1 MIEDFNITGTWV
13 NRMTGDKVVVR
24 STVIDGDDMLIICA
38 DGRQLKMSEFQNYIQ
53 MSDENSNGVDATA
66 SLGDI
71 RGLEKERRVV
81 VGATNNYQNNYQNN
95 HQASYNNPYEFDNP
109 YGDDSQYITNNNTN
123 NNMKENHET
132 YHEFIEKPIEEKP
145 KQVSE
150 SEKLLNKLFE
160 KIEIN
165 PKLKIDLDCTVFPSK
180 ELNML
185 QTIYDVT
192 VDDISDYI
200 VKHIINIDV
209 FKSAVTKY
217 VNEQLTN

>member
-1 MIEDFNITGTWV
+1 MGEDFNITGTWV

-38 DGRQLKMSEFQNYIQ
+38 DGRQLKMSEFQN
-53 MSDENSNGVDATA
+53 SNCNDTSV
-66 SLGDI
+66 SLDDI

-81 VGATNNYQNNYQNN
+81 VSATNN

-109 YGDDSQYITNNNTN
+109 YDDDIQYTTAN
-123 NNMKENHET
+123 NHET
-132 YHEFIEKPIEEKP
+132 YHEFIEKPQIEERP

-160 KIEIN
+160 KIELDAE
-165 PKLKIDLDCTVFPSK
+165 LKVDLDCTNFPSK

-185 QTIYDVT
+185 RAIYDVT
-192 VDDISDYI
+192 AEDISDYI
-200 VKHIINIDV
+200 VNHIINIDV
-209 FKSAVTKY
+209 FKSAVTQY
-217 VNEQLTN
+217 VDEQLTEIK

>member
-1 MIEDFNITGTWV
+1 MGEDFNITGTWV

-53 MSDENSNGVDATA
+53 MSDENSNGNDTSV
-66 SLGDI
+66 SLDDI

-81 VGATNNYQNNYQNN
+81 VSATNN

-109 YGDDSQYITNNNTN
+109 YDDDIQYTATN
-123 NNMKENHET
+123 NHET
-132 YHEFIEKPIEEKP
+132 YHEFIEKPQIEERP

-160 KIEIN
+160 KIELDAE
-165 PKLKIDLDCTVFPSK
+165 LKVDLDCTNFPSK

-185 QTIYDVT
+185 RAIYDVT
-192 VDDISDYI
+192 TEDISDYI
-200 VKHIINIDV
+200 VHHIINIDV
-209 FKSAVTKY
+209 FKSAVTQY
-217 VNEQLTN
+217 VNEQLTEIK

>member
-1 MIEDFNITGTWV
+1 MGEDFNITGTWV

-53 MSDENSNGVDATA
+53 MSDENSNGNDTSV
-66 SLGDI
+66 SLDDI

-81 VGATNNYQNNYQNN
+81 VSATNN

-109 YGDDSQYITNNNTN
+109 YDDDIQYTATN
-123 NNMKENHET
+123 NHET
-132 YHEFIEKPIEEKP
+132 YHEFIEKPQIEERH

-160 KIEIN
+160 KIELDAE
-165 PKLKIDLDCTVFPSK
+165 LKVDLDCTNFPSK

-185 QTIYDVT
+185 RAIYDVT
-192 VDDISDYI
+192 AEDISDYI
-200 VKHIINIDV
+200 VNHIINIDV
-209 FKSAVTKY
+209 FKSAVTQY
-217 VNEQLTN
+217 VNEQLTEIK

>member
-1 MIEDFNITGTWV
+1 MGEDFNITGTWV

-53 MSDENSNGVDATA
+53 MSDENSNGNDTSV
-66 SLGDI
+66 SLDDI

-81 VGATNNYQNNYQNN
+81 VSATNN

-109 YGDDSQYITNNNTN
+109 YDDNIQYTITN
-123 NNMKENHET
+123 NHET
-132 YHEFIEKPIEEKP
+132 YHEFIEKPQIEERP

-160 KIEIN
+160 KIELDAE
-165 PKLKIDLDCTVFPSK
+165 LKVDLDCTNFPSK

-185 QTIYDVT
+185 RAIYDVT
-192 VDDISDYI
+192 TEDISDYI
-200 VKHIINIDV
+200 VNHIINIDV
-209 FKSAVTKY
+209 FKSAVTQY
-217 VNEQLTN
+217 VNEQLTEIK

>member
-1 MIEDFNITGTWV
+1 MGEDFNITGTWV

-53 MSDENSNGVDATA
+53 MSDENSNGNDASV
-66 SLGDI
+66 SLDDI

-81 VGATNNYQNNYQNN
+81 VSATNN

-109 YGDDSQYITNNNTN
+109 YDDAIQYAPTN
-123 NNMKENHET
+123 NHET
-132 YHEFIEKPIEEKP
+132 YNEFIEKPQIEEIH

-160 KIEIN
+160 KIELDTE
-165 PKLKIDLDCTVFPSK
+165 LKVDLDCTNFPSK

-185 QTIYDVT
+185 RAIYDVT
-192 VDDISDYI
+192 AEDISDYI
-200 VKHIINIDV
+200 VNHIINIDV
-209 FKSAVTKY
+209 FKSAVTQY
-217 VNEQLTN
+217 VNEQLTEIK

>member
-53 MSDENSNGVDATA
+53 MSDENSNGIDATA

-81 VGATNNYQNNYQNN
+81 VGATNS
-95 HQASYNNPYEFDNP
+95 HQAPYNNPYEFDNP
-109 YGDDSQYITNNNTN
+109 YADPYDNPYGTDNKYTTNNTN
-123 NNMKENHET
+123 NITNENHET
-132 YHEFIEKPIEEKP
+132 HHEFVEKPIEERP

-160 KIEIN
+160 KIELN
-165 PKLKIDLDCTVFPSK
+165 AKLKIDLDCTNFPSK

-200 VKHIINIDV
+200 VKHIVNIDV

>member
-1 MIEDFNITGTWV
+1 MGEDFNITGTWV

-24 STVIDGDDMLIICA
+24 NTIIDGDDMLIICA

-53 MSDENSNGVDATA
+53 MSDENSDGIDATA

-81 VGATNNYQNNYQNN
+81 VGATNN
-95 HQASYNNPYEFDNP
+95 HQASFNNPYEFDNP
-109 YGDDSQYITNNNTN
+109 YGADNQYTTNNITN
-123 NNMKENHET
+123 EHHET
-132 YHEFIEKPIEEKP
+132 HHEFIEKPIEEKP

-160 KIEIN
+160 KIELN
-165 PKLKIDLDCTVFPSK
+165 AKLKIDLDCTNFPSK

-192 VDDISDYI
+192 AEDISDYI
-200 VKHIINIDV
+200 VNHIINIDV

-217 VNEQLTN
+217 VNEQLTD

>member
-1 MIEDFNITGTWV
+1 MGEDFNITGTWV

-53 MSDENSNGVDATA
+53 MSDENSNGIDATA

-81 VGATNNYQNNYQNN
+81 VGATNVGTTNN
-95 HQASYNNPYEFDNP
+95 HQASYNNPYEFNNPYDNP
-109 YGDDSQYITNNNTN
+109 YGVDNQYTTKNITN
-123 NNMKENHET
+123 ENHEIR
-132 YHEFIEKPIEEKP
+132 HEFVEKPIEEKP

>member
-1 MIEDFNITGTWV
+1 MGEDFNITGTWV

-53 MSDENSNGVDATA
+53 MSDDNSNGNDTSV
-66 SLGDI
+66 SLDDI

-81 VGATNNYQNNYQNN
+81 VSATNNR
-95 HQASYNNPYEFDNP
+95 QALYNNPYEFNNH
-109 YGDDSQYITNNNTN
+109 YDSGIQYTTNN
-123 NNMKENHET
+123 HEP
-132 YHEFIEKPIEEKP
+132 YREFIEKPQIEEKP

-160 KIEIN
+160 KIELDAELKVDLNCIN
-165 PKLKIDLDCTVFPSK
+165 FPSK

-185 QTIYDVT
+185 RAIYDVT
-192 VDDISDYI
+192 AEDISDYI
-200 VKHIINIDV
+200 VNNIINIDV
-209 FKSAVTKY
+209 FKSAVTQY
-217 VNEQLTN
+217 VNKQLTEI

>member
-1 MIEDFNITGTWV
+1 MGEDFNITGTWV

-53 MSDENSNGVDATA
+53 MSDENSNGIDTTA

-81 VGATNNYQNNYQNN
+81 VGATNN
-95 HQASYNNPYEFDNP
+95 HQASYSNPYDVDNQ
-109 YGDDSQYITNNNTN
+109 YGTNNIAN
-123 NNMKENHET
+123 ENHET
-132 YHEFIEKPIEEKP
+132 YNEFVEKAIEKKP

-160 KIEIN
+160 KIELN
-165 PKLKIDLDCTVFPSK
+165 AKLKIDLDCTNFPSK

-192 VDDISDYI
+192 ADDISDYI

>member
-1 MIEDFNITGTWV
+1 
-13 NRMTGDKVVVR
+13 
-24 STVIDGDDMLIICA
+24 
-38 DGRQLKMSEFQNYIQ
+38 EFQNYIQ
-53 MSDENSNGVDATA
+53 MSDENSNGIDATA

-81 VGATNNYQNNYQNN
+81 VGATNNHFVDDTNN

-109 YGDDSQYITNNNTN
+109 YADPYGTDNQYTANNITN
-123 NNMKENHET
+123 ENHEIH
-132 YHEFIEKPIEEKP
+132 HEFIEKPIEEKP

-160 KIEIN
+160 KIDIN
-165 PKLKIDLDCTVFPSK
+165 PKLKIDLDCAIFPSK

>member
-1 MIEDFNITGTWV
+1 MGEDLNITGTWI

-53 MSDENSNGVDATA
+53 MSDENSNGNDTSV
-66 SLGDI
+66 SLDDI

-81 VGATNNYQNNYQNN
+81 VSATNN
-95 HQASYNNPYEFDNP
+95 HQASYNNPY
-109 YGDDSQYITNNNTN
+109 DDDIQYTTAN
-123 NNMKENHET
+123 NHET
-132 YHEFIEKPIEEKP
+132 YHEFIEKPQIEERP

-160 KIEIN
+160 KIELDAE
-165 PKLKIDLDCTVFPSK
+165 LKVDLDCINFPSK

-185 QTIYDVT
+185 RAIYDVT
-192 VDDISDYI
+192 AEDISDYI
-200 VKHIINIDV
+200 VNNIINIDL
-209 FKSAVTKY
+209 FKSAVTQY
-217 VNEQLTN
+217 VNEQLTEI

>member
-53 MSDENSNGVDATA
+53 MSDENSNGIDATA

-81 VGATNNYQNNYQNN
+81 VGATNS
-95 HQASYNNPYEFDNP
+95 HQASYNNPYDFDNP
-109 YGDDSQYITNNNTN
+109 YADPYDADKQYTTNNITN
-123 NNMKENHET
+123 ENHET
-132 YHEFIEKPIEEKP
+132 HHEFIEKPIEEKP

-160 KIEIN
+160 KIELN
-165 PKLKIDLDCTVFPSK
+165 AKLKIDLDCTNFPSK

>member
-1 MIEDFNITGTWV
+1 MGEDFNITGTWV

-53 MSDENSNGVDATA
+53 MSDENSNGNDASV
-66 SLGDI
+66 SLDDI

-81 VGATNNYQNNYQNN
+81 VSATNN

-109 YGDDSQYITNNNTN
+109 YDDAIQYAPTN
-123 NNMKENHET
+123 NHET
-132 YHEFIEKPIEEKP
+132 YREFIEKPQIEERP

-160 KIEIN
+160 KIELDAE
-165 PKLKIDLDCTVFPSK
+165 LKVDLDCTNFPSK

-185 QTIYDVT
+185 RAIYDVT
-192 VDDISDYI
+192 TEDISDYI
-200 VKHIINIDV
+200 VNHIINIDV
-209 FKSAVTKY
+209 FKSAVTQY
-217 VNEQLTN
+217 VNEQLTEIK

>member
-1 MIEDFNITGTWV
+1 MGEDFNITGTWV

-53 MSDENSNGVDATA
+53 MSDENSNGNDTSV
-66 SLGDI
+66 SLDDI

-81 VGATNNYQNNYQNN
+81 VSATNN
-95 HQASYNNPYEFDNP
+95 HQALYNNPYEDN
-109 YGDDSQYITNNNTN
+109 SQYITNN
-123 NNMKENHET
+123 HET
-132 YHEFIEKPIEEKP
+132 YREFVEKPQIEERS

-160 KIEIN
+160 KIELDAE
-165 PKLKIDLDCTVFPSK
+165 LKVDLDCANFPSK

-185 QTIYDVT
+185 RAIYDVT
-192 VDDISDYI
+192 AEDISDYI
-200 VKHIINIDV
+200 VNHIINVDV
-209 FKSAVTKY
+209 FKSAVTQY
-217 VNEQLTN
+217 VNEQLTEIK